1 MFPQYYEKLAN
12 NWTVKAALAVGVAS
26 GLWTDLSLFLARKSA
41 SLMLNSILN
50 LCCSVCRFAV
60 QVQTLA
66 FAHPDKPTQRASI
79 RLAGYAL
86 LIQIHT
92 QSQSTPDAFTYTM
105 FAHIVFR

>member
-1 MFPQYYEKLAN
+1 MKNLPTTGQLR
-12 NWTVKAALAVGVAS
+12 L
-26 GLWTDLSLFLARKSA
+26 LWQLVLLRACGQIYPYFLPENPPAICF
-41 SLMLNSILN
+41 SILS

-66 FAHPDKPTQRASI
+66 FAHPDKSTQRASI

-86 LIQIHT
+86 LIKIHT